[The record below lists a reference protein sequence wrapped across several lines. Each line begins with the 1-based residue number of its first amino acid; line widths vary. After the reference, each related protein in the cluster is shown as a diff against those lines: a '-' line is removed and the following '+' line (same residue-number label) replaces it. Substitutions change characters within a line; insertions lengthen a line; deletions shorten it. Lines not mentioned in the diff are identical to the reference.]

1 VSPHRASRGIGVHG
15 RRAIFEVMG
24 GSPEVR
30 AGVLSGMTAPDIEA
44 IAVGSGMITL
54 RERCLE
60 LVREGATTFD
70 EFTRLRL

>member
-1 VSPHRASRGIGVHG
+1 VQNGMSA
-15 RRAIFEVMG
+15 
-24 GSPEVR
+24 PE
-30 AGVLSGMTAPDIEA
+30 IEA
-44 IAVGSGMITL
+44 IAVGSGMVTM

>member
-1 VSPHRASRGIGVHG
+1 
-15 RRAIFEVMG
+15 
-24 GSPEVR
+24 
-30 AGVLSGMTAPDIEA
+30 MTAPELESV
-44 IAVGSGMITL
+44 AVGSGMITL

>member
-1 VSPHRASRGIGVHG
+1 
-15 RRAIFEVMG
+15 M
-24 GSPEVR
+24 
-30 AGVLSGMTAPDIEA
+30 
-44 IAVGSGMITL
+44 